1 MDKYKLRRKLIM
13 QRESILLS
21 QWQQNNNCIIKH
33 IQSLSL
39 FIQATIV
46 LAYFISKYISRSLE
60 TIRMKI
66 DQTGLL
72 KQNEKSSKQDLV

>member
-1 MDKYKLRRKLIM
+1 M
-13 QRESILLS
+13 LLV
-21 QWQQNNNCIIKH
+21 
-33 IQSLSL
+33 
-39 FIQATIV
+39 AIV

-72 KQNEKSSKQDLV
+72 KQNEKIQLKNAPRDIASLINSYNDMIDELEKSA

>member
-1 MDKYKLRRKLIM
+1 M
-13 QRESILLS
+13 LLV
-21 QWQQNNNCIIKH
+21 
-33 IQSLSL
+33 
-39 FIQATIV
+39 AIV

-72 KQNEKSSKQDLV
+72 KQNEKIQLKKCYSRYFKYN